1 MHMLNQYVV
10 LKLVL
15 TEQYM
20 IMGVASVIT
29 GIAVVPGIFTDY
41 LVMIGFAVV
50 LVAFLRSGIIPRPAG
65 IGLAIAYAAYL
76 GYTLLF

>member
-1 MHMLNQYVV
+1 
-10 LKLVL
+10 
-15 TEQYM
+15 M

-29 GIAVVPGIFTDY
+29 GIAVVPGMFTDY

-65 IGLAIAYAAYL
+65 IG
-76 GYTLLF
+76 